1 MFIKYIYETY
11 FNRDHC
17 ILLDKCQKSKHYY
30 SHLVGKEMQAYR
42 DLLSCPKS
50 QKEIAEPI

>member
-30 SHLVGKEMQAYR
+30 SHLVGKVM
-42 DLLSCPKS
+42 
-50 QKEIAEPI
+50 